1 MNRTLCI
8 QVQPNRAPD
17 INLARVRSICD
28 GLASRKDLVAR
39 FAAIEGRDKGPYV
52 NLMFETGNP
61 RELWKLLRTRLY
73 RDKAVGAALARASM
87 AVIEGKQGW
96 DDYYLLFHFD
106 PDVPV
111 EKLDSR

>member
-1 MNRTLCI
+1 MSRTLCI
-8 QVQPNRAPD
+8 QVHPNRAPD
-17 INLARVRSICD
+17 LDLARLRSICD
-28 GLASRKDLVAR
+28 VLATRKDLIAR
-39 FAAIEGRDKGPYV
+39 FSANGRRDKGPYI

-61 RELWKLLRTRLY
+61 EKLWRLLRTKLY

-111 EKLDSR
+111 ENPDSR